1 MKNLKTNFRMTNYAQ
16 KAAVLEEVIDHIRSM
31 HEDVRAE
38 VVVGELLDNQVQ
50 QEEVTVQ
57 MQNVFT
63 RAFAK
68 DIVGV
73 KLDDS
78 QPYHPFIALQ
88 LSRDGLYDRLPEGL
102 FHEFSSQQRGSVQ
115 EMVAHYKKQQQEQQQ
130 ARKFFQP
137 LEHEFFL
144 QRVFLE
150 QREKHLLFDAFGKDA
165 DQLFLSFWG
174 INPNLPRTPANR
186 LVRLLPYMHRIA
198 GNIPLVQLCLQVIL
212 EEDVQIVCEHAPRHV
227 PGGNGIPLG
236 EARLGLNTLA
246 GEIFYTDMPVMK
258 VTIGPLQRKR
268 IYDYLPWQP
277 YGQLLEACYGFLFP
291 ADVEIET
298 LLEPNKEEKGAVV
311 ADDDRKQGIM
321 GYNLFL

>member
-1 MKNLKTNFRMTNYAQ
+1 MANYAQ
-16 KAAVLEEVIDHIRSM
+16 KAAVLEEVIDHIRCL

-50 QEEVTVQ
+50 QDAVTMQ
-57 MQNVFT
+57 MENVFS
-63 RAFAK
+63 RAFAR
-68 DIVGV
+68 DILGA

-78 QPYHPFIALQ
+78 QPYHPFITLQ

-102 FHEFSSQQRGSVQ
+102 FHEFSSQRRGGVS
-115 EMVAHYKKQQQEQQQ
+115 EMVAHYKKQQQEELQ
-130 ARKFFQP
+130 ARKFFRP
-137 LEHEFFL
+137 IEHEFFL

-165 DQLFLSFWG
+165 DQLFLSFWN
-174 INPNLPRTPANR
+174 ISPNLPRVSVNR
-186 LVRLLPYMHRIA
+186 LVKLLPYMHRIA

-212 EEDVQIVCEHAPRHV
+212 EEKVSIVCDHAPQQV
-227 PGGNGIPLG
+227 KSSSGIPLG
-236 EARLGLNTLA
+236 ECRLGMDTLA
-246 GEIFYTDMPVMK
+246 GEDFYTDMPVMK
-258 VTIGPLQRKR
+258 VTIGPLQQRR

-277 YGQLLEACYGFLFP
+277 YGQLLETCYSFLLP

-298 LLEPNKEEKGAVV
+298 ILEPHAGEKGAAV
-311 ADDDRKQGIM
+311 ADANHKEGIM

>member
-1 MKNLKTNFRMTNYAQ
+1 MTSYAQ
-16 KAAVLEEVIDHIRSM
+16 KAAVLEEVIDHIRRL

-38 VVVGELLDNQVQ
+38 VVVGELLDNQLQ

-57 MQNVFT
+57 MQNVFS
-63 RAFAK
+63 RAFAR
-68 DIVGV
+68 DITGV

-78 QPYHPFIALQ
+78 QPYHPFIMLQ

-102 FHEFSSQQRGSVQ
+102 FHEFSSQRRGSVQ
-115 EMVAHYKKQQQEQQQ
+115 EMVANYKKQQQEQQQ

-174 INPNLPRTPANR
+174 INPNLPKAPTNR

-212 EEDVQIVCEHAPRHV
+212 EEEVQIVCDYTPRRV
-227 PGGNGIPLG
+227 QSSSGVPLG
-236 EARLGLNTLA
+236 DARLGLDTLA
-246 GEIFYTDMPVMK
+246 GEDFYTDMPVMK
-258 VTIGPLQRKR
+258 VTIGPLQRQR

-277 YGQLLEACYGFLFP
+277 YGQLLETCYNFLLP

-298 LLEPNKEEKGAVV
+298 LLEPNSAEKGAAV
-311 ADDDRKQGIM
+311 ADDNRKEGIM